1 MLLQGFPGNVLSG
14 FGNPRQHRMEGTL
27 DIDGFQD
34 ALFGADG
41 RQGVWLAKA
50 LQGQST
56 A

>member
-1 MLLQGFPGNVLSG
+1 MCLAGIRTPDKHLL
-14 FGNPRQHRMEGTL
+14 EGTL

-34 ALFGADG
+34 AFGVDG
-41 RQGVWLAKA
+41 RQGRSLAKA